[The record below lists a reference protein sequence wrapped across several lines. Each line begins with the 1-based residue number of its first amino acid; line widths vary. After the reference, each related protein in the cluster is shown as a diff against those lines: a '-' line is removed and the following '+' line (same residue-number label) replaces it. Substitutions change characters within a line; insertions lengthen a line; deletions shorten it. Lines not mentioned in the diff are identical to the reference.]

1 MQVQGLLGASEGLLD
16 LPASCT
22 PTSGGFPSLP
32 GRVCPRGHSR
42 TRLARERAS
51 LVGHS
56 SCVQGKKGEFLEEPV
71 GQQQVLWRGS
81 CRGSPHPRSGAGE
94 PSEVSIRAILE
105 EGGRAE
111 ALQAAREGQGTCRQS
126 FQAGVT
132 KATML
137 LSAMSPWCGGG
148 AMSSHIGRGEEVEK
162 NGKEWR
168 PPSF

>member
-1 MQVQGLLGASEGLLD
+1 M
-16 LPASCT
+16 
-22 PTSGGFPSLP
+22 
-32 GRVCPRGHSR
+32 
-42 TRLARERAS
+42 
-51 LVGHS
+51 
-56 SCVQGKKGEFLEEPV
+56 